1 MESKTINERVRAEY
15 ALLIDA
21 CEAVCNDIIPA
32 DKEIRRKLQE
42 DAARNPQKPDA
53 VKEQLQSEILNRI
66 KEIAAMEPRT
76 FHITP
81 MKAVISR
88 LAANPKIIRSVSHPA
103 LIVNALR
110 KYRLY
115 DSAIFTDLMATVMS
129 NPDITAEEMN
139 SRFCYSPEIL
149 LAVAKGL
156 ALKNKE
162 IFVYPELE
170 VADFLHYLKIVLFEI
185 FHTRKQAIKI
195 RSDIKGGLSDEEIIE
210 AQYLETA
217 LRVFS
222 RK

>member
-1 MESKTINERVRAEY
+1 MESIRLRGIEMDSKTIHERVRAEY

-21 CEAVCNDIIPA
+21 CEAVCNDIISA

-88 LAANPKIIRSVSHPA
+88 LAANQKIIRSVSHPV

-110 KYRLY
+110 KYRPY
-115 DSAIFTDLMATVMS
+115 DGAILADLMITVTS
-129 NPDITAEEMN
+129 DPDITAEEMI
-139 SRFCYSPEIL
+139 SRFGYSPEIMQ
-149 LAVAKGL
+149 AV
-156 ALKNKE
+156 
-162 IFVYPELE
+162 
-170 VADFLHYLKIVLFEI
+170 
-185 FHTRKQAIKI
+185 IKI
-195 RSDIKGGLSDEEIIE
+195 RSDIKGGPSDEEIIE
-210 AQYLETA
+210 ALYLESA
-217 LRVFS
+217 LWVVS
-222 RK
+222 GK